1 MARSGP
7 DGLFVLRVDPA
18 KSPFQHGGRFDF
30 TLNAQVPDATQGF
43 AFVPFSRVAKDGKW
57 LAAEPL
63 IVRVAK
69 GPAPDCD

>member
-1 MARSGP
+1 
-7 DGLFVLRVDPA
+7 
-18 KSPFQHGGRFDF
+18 
-30 TLNAQVPDATQGF
+30 VPDPTTGF

-69 GPAPDCD
+69 GPAPECD